1 MRILLCGDTPG
12 ITQLIGH
19 VPVENI
25 VGIIAASIRPQ
36 YITEL
41 ASFAEKVK
49 VPIFI
54 QPQWNSSDYAQFKR
68 QILDIAPD
76 IIFVNSYSM
85 IIRDDVLSASTHGG
99 LNVHPAFLPRN
110 RGCNPTQWA
119 IINKEFETGVTLHEI
134 DNGIDTGPIVDQ
146 RKIPIYFDDT
156 WSKVRK
162 REVQATNDLLK
173 TNIPK
178 ILLGKWDSVP
188 QNNKD
193 ATIGRRRKPEDG
205 EFSWSGK
212 IIDIHNKIRAL
223 VPPLPTAF
231 YLKEGLKTEFTNYL
245 TPQELTLK
253 KYDPV
258 IGGAQLKSEHIK
270 LRPLKKG
277 DSVLLFEWMKER
289 DPLIY
294 DASYFPVSESDREVW
309 IEKLMSNRS
318 DLVIFVI
325 ELLNEKRAIGTCQLF
340 NINWIHRNA
349 ELQIRIGDQS
359 YQSKGYGCEAVDLLC
374 EFGQEDLNLH
384 RMYLQVFADN
394 TGEIKAFEK
403 SGFSHEGTHK
413 DSVSIDGE
421 WKDVFS
427 MARLV
432 GNG

>member
-12 ITQLIGH
+12 VTHLIGH

-36 YITEL
+36 YLTEL

-54 QPQWNSSDYAQFKR
+54 QPKWNSSDYAQFKR
-68 QILDIAPD
+68 QIFDIAPD
-76 IIFVNSYSM
+76 IIFVNSYTM
-85 IIRDDVLSASTHGG
+85 IIRDDVLSSSTHGG
-99 LNVHPAFLPRN
+99 LNVHAAFLPRN

-146 RKIPIYFDDT
+146 RKVAIYFDDT
-156 WSKVRK
+156 WAKVRK
-162 REVQATNDLLK
+162 RELQATNDLLK
-173 TNIPK
+173 KNIPK
-178 ILLGKWDSVP
+178 ILSGKWDSIP
-188 QNNKD
+188 QSNKD

-205 EFSWSGK
+205 EFNWAEK

-223 VPPLPTAF
+223 VPPLPSAF

-245 TPQELTLK
+245 TPQELLLK

-258 IGGAQLKSEHIK
+258 IGGVQLKSERIK
-270 LRPLKKG
+270 LRPLKKS
-277 DSVLLFEWMKER
+277 DSDLLYELIKES

-294 DASYFPVSESDREVW
+294 NASYFPVSESDHEVW
-309 IEKLMSNRS
+309 IQKMISRRS
-318 DLVIFVI
+318 DLVTFVI
-325 ELLNEKRAIGTCQLF
+325 ELLNEKKVIGICKLF

-359 YQSKGYGCEAVDLLC
+359 YQSKGYGCEAVDLLSY
-374 EFGQEDLNLH
+374 FGHEDLNLH
-384 RMYLQVFADN
+384 RIYLQVFADN
-394 TGEIKAFEK
+394 IRVIKDYEK
-403 SGFSHEGTHK
+403 CGFSHEGTCK
-413 DSVSIDGE
+413 DSVFIDGE

-427 MARLV
+427 MARLSA
-432 GNG
+432 NG

>member
-1 MRILLCGDTPG
+1 MRILLCGDTSG

-19 VPVENI
+19 IPVENI

-54 QPQWNSSDYAQFKR
+54 QPKWNSSDYVQFKR

-99 LNVHPAFLPRN
+99 LNVHAAFLPRN
-110 RGCNPTQWA
+110 RGCSPTQWA

-146 RKIPIYFDDT
+146 RMIPIYFDDT
-156 WSKVRK
+156 WAKVRK
-162 REVQATNDLLK
+162 REVQAANDLLK

-178 ILLGKWDSVP
+178 ILSGKWDSVP
-188 QNNKD
+188 QSNKD
-193 ATIGRRRKPEDG
+193 ATIGRRRRPQDG
-205 EFSWSGK
+205 EFSWAEK

-223 VPPLPTAF
+223 VPPLPSAF
-231 YLKEGLKTEFTNYL
+231 YLKEGLKTEFTNYS
-245 TPQELTLK
+245 TPQELIIK

-258 IGGAQLKSEHIK
+258 IGGAQLKSERIK
-270 LRPLKKG
+270 LCPLKKS
-277 DSVLLFEWMKER
+277 DSDLLFEWIKER

-294 DASYFPVSESDREVW
+294 DSSYFPVFESDREVW
-309 IEKLMSNRS
+309 IEKLMSDRS

-325 ELLNEKRAIGTCQLF
+325 ELLNEKRVIGTCKLF

-374 EFGQEDLNLH
+374 DFGHEDLDLH
-384 RMYLQVFADN
+384 RMYLQIFADN
-394 TGEIKAFEK
+394 TRATKAYEK
-403 SGFSHEGTHK
+403 CGFFHEGNHK
-413 DSVSIDGE
+413 DSVFIDGE

-427 MARLV
+427 MARII